1 MPDHFPS
8 EFGLPAETPHGRS
21 NGRTPDSV
29 RLGILSRREHRCR
42 PGPHR
47 PGCGGST
54 PPSCRVRVANFYS
67 EVPALNRRER
77 GAIPRQPTNFN
88 APVAQSPERDASN
101 VGDEGESPSG
111 SANFTGMWFNPNSRG
126 SRLRIWQPWG
136 CKSLH
141 AHHFAATGLSGNSR
155 PRRLKI
161 AEPSGCKSRVADRRV
176 VNREQ
181 QTGSTQDRTALG
193 VQVSPRRPIGNVNR
207 PRDPGLFAKQ
217 CAPGN
222 RSVVQVHG
230 IPPFSRM

>member
-1 MPDHFPS
+1 MRIRGNSSAF
-8 EFGLPAETPHGRS
+8 AA
-21 NGRTPDSV
+21 NY
-29 RLGILSRREHRCR
+29 
-42 PGPHR
+42 
-47 PGCGGST
+47 GGQ
-54 PPSCRVRVANFYS
+54 ANS
-67 EVPALNRRER
+67 
-77 GAIPRQPTNFN
+77 N

-141 AHHFAATGLSGNSR
+141 AHHFAATGFSGKSR

-161 AEPSGCKSRVADRRV
+161 AEPSGCKSRVAADRRV

-207 PRDPGLFAKQ
+207 TRGPGLFAKQ